1 MILSTTLKPWI
12 GINQKQTE
20 KIKING
26 LYQFFTTH
34 CLLTMI
40 SFLVILK
47 YQVMSYTSHSHKKAN
62 VYQTLTRNKTIDDT
76 AFIQNVPLSWS
87 FYVYILKV
95 ATFCDEWLW
104 KFFFFEVFYLVFLK
118 RLHCIYGK
126 VVAIISLSHLIKHY
140 KNKLKF
146 LLFSN

>member
-12 GINQKQTE
+12 GINQKKTE
-20 KIKING
+20 KMKING

-40 SFLVILK
+40 SLLATLK
-47 YQVMSYTSHSHKKAN
+47 YQVMSYTSQSHRKAN
-62 VYQTLTRNKTIDDT
+62 VYQSLTRNKTIDDT
-76 AFIQNVPLSWS
+76 ALFQTVPLSWS

-104 KFFFFEVFYLVFLK
+104 KVFFEVFYLIFLK
-118 RLHCIYGK
+118 RSHCVYGK
-126 VVAIISLSHLIKHY
+126 VVAIISLSHLIKH
-140 KNKLKF
+140 
-146 LLFSN
+146 